1 MKNILAL
8 LIVVIAAVPAAAGG
22 ADIGS
27 MPWDRSNIATLR
39 SFSKADL
46 LAFFNE
52 ERRKAGVVPEP
63 LTASEIGEFEWADL
77 ANNGQYQL
85 VLILSGPCAHAVDIE
100 KRDASGKVTTV
111 QIIEGFANLKTGIR
125 DLNGDGRDELIIA
138 RPLVEY
144 SCAAIAAW
152 TAVYRVEN
160 GKYVEA
166 SRDFPQ
172 FYDEQVL
179 PGLQERIADDQSKP
193 GRGYR
198 HLVAAA
204 ILERD
209 KILRVLGRNPAAGL
223 HQAYQ
228 WMNTDDPYLLLDA
241 EVTLKEIGGHQKEVK
256 AAELAYT
263 RADCERHPHL
273 VRCRNGARQT
283 PPGAAEP
290 QVEPHS
296 PPQSRAPE
304 LSGGGPA
311 PLGSA
316 QPNSG
321 ALPAGGTA
329 VHLGRPA
336 P

>member
-39 SFSKADL
+39 SLSKADVVTL
-46 LAFFNE
+46 LNE
-52 ERRKAGVVPEP
+52 QQRKVGVP
-63 LTASEIGEFEWADL
+63 LAPITTGEIGQFEWADL
-77 ANNGQYQL
+77 AGDGHYQL
-85 VLILSGPCAHAVDIE
+85 LLTFFEPCVDFVDIAN
-100 KRDASGKVTTV
+100 RDALGRVRGV
-111 QIIEGFANLKTGIR
+111 QTIEGWADLKTGIR

-152 TAVYRVEN
+152 TAVYRLEN

-166 SRDFPQ
+166 SRDFPR

-209 KILRVLGRNPAAGL
+209 KILRVLGRNRAAGL

-228 WMNTDDPYLLLDA
+228 WMNTDNLYLLFAAAATFKD
-241 EVTLKEIGGHQKEVK
+241 IGGHEEEAK
-256 AAELAYT
+256 AARVRYD
-263 RADCERHPHL
+263 RALCKRHPAM
-273 VRCRNGARQT
+273 VKCRNLPRQA
-283 PPGAAEP
+283 PRGAAEP

-321 ALPAGGTA
+321 ARPAGGTA